1 MCNDWCFAECAGPAK
16 LLSSVAPRM
25 AMLRPFCPKAKRELP
40 EFAIAAWQYVD
51 PSGKFKVATWSQVE
65 QHQSMF
71 LRLIQQGHSF
81 PVLQAFTDSNWL
93 VNIKEGYLRC
103 DSQGIYEQD
112 ASGRP
117 VSANILRSGALK
129 LTTNNGSLP
138 ADSSKLSL
146 YARTNGDNFLTLF
159 IRLE

>member
-1 MCNDWCFAECAGPAK
+1 M
-16 LLSSVAPRM
+16 LSSVAPRM
-25 AMLRPFCPKAKRELP
+25 AILRPFCPKAKREFA

-65 QHQSMF
+65 QHQSTF
-71 LRLIQQGHSF
+71 LWLIQQGHSF
-81 PVLQAFTDSNWL
+81 PVLQAFKDSSS
-93 VNIKEGYLRC
+93 VVHIQEGYLAC
-103 DSQGIYEQD
+103 DGQGIYELD

-117 VSANILRSGALK
+117 VLTSILRSGALK
-129 LTTNNGSLP
+129 IAKYDGSLP

-146 YARTNGDNFLTLF
+146 CAYSNGDNFLTLF